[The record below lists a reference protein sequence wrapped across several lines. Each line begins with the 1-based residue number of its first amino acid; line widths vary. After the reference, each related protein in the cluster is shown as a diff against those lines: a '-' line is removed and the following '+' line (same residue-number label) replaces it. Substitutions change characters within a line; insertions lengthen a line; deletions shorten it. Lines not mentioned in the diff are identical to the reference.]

1 MKRAALR
8 LGLLLCGLGILA
20 GLIWQADP
28 GLVWTQLRGLGPG
41 AALFLLPSLGTYTLD
56 ALAWRLCFR
65 TDPNVSWRRLFL
77 IRMAGESLNNTL
89 PSAYL
94 GGEPLK
100 VYLLQR
106 AGVAGPEALAS
117 VIVGKT
123 ALIVSQALFVL
134 AGVGC
139 AAWAAWGAWWAWGAE
154 AHEALPALIAGGAAT
169 ALLFALC
176 MGIAY
181 AGQRYGLGR
190 ALRPLSARTG
200 LGAGFVA
207 RQASAL
213 ERLDQSLGD
222 YYREDARAFWLATA
236 LFLGGW
242 SCEVLEIIAFCQ
254 LSGLPQTV
262 AVLVALGALATVV
275 KAAGFFLP
283 GSVGAQ
289 EGGNVLLFLAFGLSA
304 ADALVYSILRRAR
317 ELCWIGFGFGA
328 AWLLGWTPAGL
339 AAPGGPEAP
348 SQGEPGEES
357 ASPLGPYNPAP

>member
-1 MKRAALR
+1 MKGAALK
-8 LGLLLCGLGILA
+8 LALLLCGLGILA
-20 GLIWQADP
+20 GLVWRADP
-28 GLVWTQLRGLGPG
+28 QLVWSQLRALGPG

-65 TDPNVSWRRLFL
+65 EPPNVSLGRLFL

-134 AGVGC
+134 VGVAC
-139 AAWAAWGAWWAWGAE
+139 AAWATWAMWGGE
-154 AHEALPALIAGGAAT
+154 AHEALPALLAGGAAT

-190 ALRPLSARTG
+190 ALQALSARTG
-200 LGAGFVA
+200 LWAGFVA
-207 RQASAL
+207 RQAPAL

-222 YYREDARAFWLATA
+222 YYREDARAFWLASA
-236 LFLGGW
+236 VFLGGW
-242 SCEVLEIIAFCQ
+242 SCEVLEILTFCQ
-254 LSGLPQTV
+254 LSGLPQTA

-289 EGGNVLLFLAFGLSA
+289 EGGNVLLFLAFGLSEA
-304 ADALVYSILRRAR
+304 NALVYSILRRAR

-328 AWLLGWTPAGL
+328 AWLLGWSPAARVPAGE
-339 AAPGGPEAP
+339 AEGSPQAPHKGH
-348 SQGEPGEES
+348 
-357 ASPLGPYNPAP
+357 PAR